1 MKSFFEHLKSIL
13 ESHTKRP
20 GSVLSF
26 KDTFDSFREVLDS
39 NNRALELITDMGE
52 KLGGDYLFD
61 INYIKSSYSDLYSAM
76 SQSVRS
82 FDALTAGKYAELH
95 DVFSRIDNR
104 TKGMIFD
111 ITSATT
117 EITAFYEDITWDM
130 SGEIGGKNA
139 NLSELKNYLKL
150 NVPDAFAVTTH
161 AFDEL
166 VEHNGLRHKIGA
178 LSENEVNGQALK
190 EIRETILNAEIPA
203 SVYSAIYSA
212 VRKLKARCGPECF
225 LAVRSSA
232 TEEDSEFS
240 FAGQFETILN
250 VPLESR
256 EVMEAYK
263 KVAASLFSAKTAAYL
278 KQMGFD
284 IRNIKMAAA
293 CVVMVDAAVSGVIYS
308 SNPAGDSGTLI
319 INANWGLGTTVV
331 EGQADADLYLVKK
344 GVIPEIIEEKTGS
357 KEFMAVNIKEGG
369 TSKVKTPEGMRTTP
383 CLTTEQAL
391 ELAVQ
396 AMRIERHFRKPQDI
410 EWAIDK
416 NGKIFVLQ
424 SRPLNIPEKTSTDQK
439 AGIPSP
445 FAGEGQG
452 EGNHKIL
459 MSNKGTVVQRGV
471 GAGKIFIPAYP
482 DDLNNFP
489 KGSVLVSKHDS
500 SDFVKVM
507 PFASAIITDVGT
519 PTSHMASL
527 CREFRVPTI
536 VGTGDATLFLKQGQE
551 ITVYSDDEG
560 NALIY
565 DGIVRELLES
575 AGADFK
581 KMEDVYEY
589 RRRRYI
595 LRYISPLNLIDPL
608 LDNFTVGG
616 CKTMHDILRFI
627 HEKSVAELVDRA
639 RYGNSML
646 KKNAAV
652 KLDLSIPSG
661 IIAIDIGGGLDIPE
675 GSEKASFDQVTSIP
689 LKAILKGMMHP
700 GVWHSEAV
708 ALRVNDF
715 LSSMMRM
722 PDITADSSDYV
733 GYNVAVAS
741 KEYVNMSLKFGY
753 HYNMVDS
760 YCSENTR
767 NNHIYFRFVGGAT
780 DIVKRSRRIH
790 LLSIVLKEYGF
801 NLNTKGD
808 LIIARLS
815 NISRDEIV
823 DLLDQSGRLIA
834 FARQL
839 DALLHDDATV
849 ERYAKNFLAGS
860 YDL

>member
-1 MKSFFEHLKSIL
+1 
-13 ESHTKRP
+13 
-20 GSVLSF
+20 
-26 KDTFDSFREVLDS
+26 
-39 NNRALELITDMGE
+39 
-52 KLGGDYLFD
+52 
-61 INYIKSSYSDLYSAM
+61 
-76 SQSVRS
+76 
-82 FDALTAGKYAELH
+82 
-95 DVFSRIDNR
+95 
-104 TKGMIFD
+104 
-111 ITSATT
+111 
-117 EITAFYEDITWDM
+117 
-130 SGEIGGKNA
+130 
-139 NLSELKNYLKL
+139 
-150 NVPDAFAVTTH
+150 
-161 AFDEL
+161 
-166 VEHNGLRHKIGA
+166 
-178 LSENEVNGQALK
+178 
-190 EIRETILNAEIPA
+190 
-203 SVYSAIYSA
+203 
-212 VRKLKARCGPECF
+212 
-225 LAVRSSA
+225 
-232 TEEDSEFS
+232 
-240 FAGQFETILN
+240 
-250 VPLESR
+250 
-256 EVMEAYK
+256 
-263 KVAASLFSAKTAAYL
+263 
-278 KQMGFD
+278 
-284 IRNIKMAAA
+284 
-293 CVVMVDAAVSGVIYS
+293 
-308 SNPAGDSGTLI
+308 
-319 INANWGLGTTVV
+319 
-331 EGQADADLYLVKK
+331 
-344 GVIPEIIEEKTGS
+344 
-357 KEFMAVNIKEGG
+357 
-369 TSKVKTPEGMRTTP
+369 
-383 CLTTEQAL
+383 
-391 ELAVQ
+391 
-396 AMRIERHFRKPQDI
+396 
-410 EWAIDK
+410 
-416 NGKIFVLQ
+416 
-424 SRPLNIPEKTSTDQK
+424 
-439 AGIPSP
+439 
-445 FAGEGQG
+445 
-452 EGNHKIL
+452 

-482 DDLNNFP
+482 EDLNNFP

-627 HEKSVAELVDRA
+627 HERSVAELVDRA
-639 RYGNSML
+639 RYGNAML

-661 IIAIDIGGGLDIPE
+661 IIAIDIGGGLEVPE
-675 GSEKASFDQVTSIP
+675 GSEKASFDQITSIP

-722 PDITADSSDYV
+722 PDITSDSSDYV

-741 KEYVNMSLKFGY
+741 KEYVNLSLKFGY

-760 YCSENTR
+760 YCSEYTR

-839 DALLHDDATV
+839 DALLHDDTTV

-860 YDL
+860 YEL